1 MIIKITL
8 RDQVKS
14 FLQDQMMNGELS
26 FGERISLPVLAK
38 KLNVSVTPIREALTQ
53 LQHADIVEAIPNRG
67 FFLPLPNIEKVS
79 ELYPII
85 ANLEYLGVS
94 ESTYSEKDINRLEA
108 LFEKENTFD
117 NPVDRI
123 QSDIKFHELLLKNYK
138 NDALKS
144 FLYDLKLRV
153 FLYEFY
159 YMEDANLAQT
169 SSNYHKNI
177 IASLKKGNSLKA
189 ADLIKESWLTSI
201 QFIQQ
206 HFKQKAS

>member
-1 MIIKITL
+1 
-8 RDQVKS
+8 
-14 FLQDQMMNGELS
+14 
-26 FGERISLPVLAK
+26 
-38 KLNVSVTPIREALTQ
+38 
-53 LQHADIVEAIPNRG
+53 
-67 FFLPLPNIEKVS
+67 LPLPNIEKVS

-94 ESTYSEKDINRLEA
+94 ESIYSEKDINKLEA

-144 FLYDLKLRV
+144 ILYDLKLRV

-159 YMEDANLAQT
+159 YMEDTNLAQT

-206 HFKQKAS
+206 YFKQKAS